1 MSTNRK
7 SESEQVRTMV
17 QPVGSMHSAAQP
29 ALRAAV
35 LCAVLRSVLPAVLP
49 VELLAQSSRRQ
60 TGRSGTAANTTHSD
74 IEPRAAAGQT
84 PDATRCAASCD
95 TAGCSWQ
102 EQLSCACGAASC
114 VASRVSASA
123 RVAGGPVTSRI

>member
-1 MSTNRK
+1 
-7 SESEQVRTMV
+7 MV

-35 LCAVLRSVLPAVLP
+35 LCAVLRYVLPAVLP

-84 PDATRCAASCD
+84 AA
-95 TAGCSWQ
+95 AGHAALRAVTQQDVPGRS
-102 EQLSCACGAASC
+102 SCGAPA
-114 VASRVSASA
+114 VQPAV
-123 RVAGGPVTSRI
+123 